1 MNWMLS
7 FIHTDHCHMSAHSHI
22 CSRKCYR
29 NVPILWHYR
38 NAVWLDVCHCYT
50 LPKLSQLLV
59 TFSFHIHFHA
69 SVTSYFVFHTSLFS
83 VLFHCCQHLLFL
95 GIYLLIFFFVS
106 FVFLTWPGVRTLR
119 STVSTLHWGS
129 AHSLPASTF
138 VSALWAITL

>member
-22 CSRKCYR
+22 ICSRKCYR
-29 NVPILWHYR
+29 NVPILWHYK
-38 NAVWLDVCHCYT
+38 NAVCLDVCHCYT

-119 STVSTLHWGS
+119 STVSTLH
-129 AHSLPASTF
+129 
-138 VSALWAITL
+138 